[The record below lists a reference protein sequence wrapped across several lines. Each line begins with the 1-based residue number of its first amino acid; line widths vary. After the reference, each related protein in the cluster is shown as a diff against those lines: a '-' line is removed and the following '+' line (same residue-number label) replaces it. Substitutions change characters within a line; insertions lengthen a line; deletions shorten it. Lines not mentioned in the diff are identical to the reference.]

1 LVLPQGK
8 ALAIEDLDL
17 VFEEEEIEKSDAI
30 DVGVDL
36 DFSAHVKKDAN
47 GTPLQPPKPA
57 NIQAPKATP
66 SAVPSNVK
74 NISDAQKARPVAQAK
89 PQTQQAPR
97 PQQPPRP
104 IDDSYADELDMMKDE
119 IAELRAQVSK
129 VQSAA
134 DVKVAVAEAKTDFLV
149 QYITDA
155 KLMDHQ
161 VNQMLS
167 RIHKKVP
174 ALKNEV
180 LSIKKYIADFIAK
193 TKK

>member
-1 LVLPQGK
+1 M
-8 ALAIEDLDL
+8 AIEDLDL

-30 DVGVDL
+30 DVDVDL
-36 DFSAHVKKDAN
+36 DFSAHVKKDA
-47 GTPLQPPKPA
+47 GGGEAKPSPKAAPAIPKPTPVPHVA
-57 NIQAPKATP
+57 QVPK
-66 SAVPSNVK
+66 AVPSNVK
-74 NISDAQKARPVAQAK
+74 NISDAQRTRPVAQAK
-89 PQTQQAPR
+89 PQSQTQPAQNPR
-97 PQQPPRP
+97 PV
-104 IDDSYADELDMMKDE
+104 DESYADELDMLRDE
-119 IAELRAQVSK
+119 IAELRSQVSK
-129 VQSAA
+129 VQNAA
-134 DVKVAVAEAKTDFLV
+134 DVKVAVAEAKTEFLV

-180 LSIKKYIADFIAK
+180 LTIKKYISEFLAK